1 MGIVWWSGYLETNI
15 NVKTMD
21 KIKTTHV
28 GSLPRS
34 KKLSEILFKKDKNE
48 LFDQGELDKI
58 IEEDVNKIVKKQIDI
73 GIDIISDGEM
83 SKISYATY
91 VKDRLHGFSGESE
104 RRAPKDLDDFPSYK
118 EKIAKSGGTPTYTR
132 PCCTADLKIKDTKS
146 LTKDISNL
154 KSALKK
160 NNHSQGFINS
170 ASPGVISNFLPNK
183 FYKNDDKYLEAL
195 SKMMKTEYD
204 EITKNDLLLQIDCP
218 DLALARHMTFKNV
231 SDEEFLVRAEKQ
243 IECLNEAIKD
253 IDASKLRMHICW
265 GNYEGPHIH
274 DIGLEKILP
283 IALKANIQTY
293 LIEASNPRHAH
304 EWQVFENI
312 KLPNDKVIV
321 PGVIDSTSNFI
332 EHEELVKNRIIQYSK
347 VIDKNQLMAGSDC
360 GFSTFAGFGNVDENI
375 VYKKFESLVAGAELA
390 SNAI

>member
-1 MGIVWWSGYLETNI
+1 MY
-15 NVKTMD
+15 

-48 LFDQGELDKI
+48 LFDQEELDKI

-183 FYKNDDKYLEAL
+183 FYKNDDDYLEAL

-204 EITKNDLLLQIDCP
+204 EITRNDLLLQIDCP

-321 PGVIDSTSNFI
+321 PGVIDSTSNFV

>member
-1 MGIVWWSGYLETNI
+1 
-15 NVKTMD
+15 MD

-195 SKMMKTEYD
+195 SKIMKTEYD

-321 PGVIDSTSNFI
+321 PGVIDSTSNFV

-347 VIDKNQLMAGSDC
+347 VIDKDQLMAGSDC

>member
-1 MGIVWWSGYLETNI
+1 
-15 NVKTMD
+15 MD

-118 EKIAKSGGTPTYTR
+118 EKIAKSGGTPTYAR

-146 LTKDISNL
+146 LTKDINNL